1 MHQRCRTDHE
11 YTCGLA
17 RPDQRL
23 DERESLERLAK
34 ARIIGEDAPA
44 ERTVC
49 DTVHPFHAEPL
60 VTLQTPRQL
69 IVHHSQ
75 AMCRAE
81 HAPLLGP
88 VHGNVS
94 ARWSLLIQ
102 AQGLRGAPR
111 LYGSSPRPVWPA
123 AAAAHPARSSEVVS
137 GEQSPAAT
145 PSPSPIRS
153 WTLAAL

>member
-1 MHQRCRTDHE
+1 VGARAAPGRPAASGVSPRPSFQKRVKSRAYAPPQRPPTPSPPITRDTNITVPADHE

-49 DTVHPFHAEPL
+49 DTVHPFNAKPL

-88 VHGNVS
+88 STAMSLHGG
-94 ARWSLLIQ
+94 RC
-102 AQGLRGAPR
+102 
-111 LYGSSPRPVWPA
+111 
-123 AAAAHPARSSEVVS
+123 
-137 GEQSPAAT
+137 
-145 PSPSPIRS
+145 
-153 WTLAAL
+153 

>member
-1 MHQRCRTDHE
+1 
-11 YTCGLA
+11 LA

-49 DTVHPFHAEPL
+49 DTVHPFKAEPL

-88 VHGNVS
+88 STAMSLHGG
-94 ARWSLLIQ
+94 RC
-102 AQGLRGAPR
+102 
-111 LYGSSPRPVWPA
+111 
-123 AAAAHPARSSEVVS
+123 
-137 GEQSPAAT
+137 
-145 PSPSPIRS
+145 
-153 WTLAAL
+153 